1 MRQCRVPPGYATNVN
16 SHAKNTAFGMKMQS
30 GSSLIT
36 LFCLVLRAGVERGT
50 GAGIDR
56 AWKGERAGEDVGGEG
71 RGGGNGGS
79 SQACKK
85 REKASFQ
92 D

>member
-1 MRQCRVPPGYATNVN
+1 MCGSVESPGYATNVN

-71 RGGGNGGS
+71 RGEWGQQPGV
-79 SQACKK
+79 Q
-85 REKASFQ
+85 ET
-92 D
+92 